1 MKTTIDI
8 PDSIMED
15 SMKITRKPTKK
26 EAVVTAMTEFVRRK
40 KLELLAD
47 QLGSFDGIFS
57 NEELNKLRDES

>member
-15 SMKITRKPTKK
+15 SMKITGKLTKR

-47 QLGSFDGIFS
+47 QLGSFDGILS